1 MQVTE
6 ETRPKHEIANM
17 FWEPSM
23 VAKSMLLSAQLAVDD
38 YQLLE
43 GFLLSPTRCPL
54 PATHQGSGA
63 PLPAIGAKFNSM
75 AINVSRLPK
84 FNKQWNQHIEKIV
97 NATTDLLRP
106 RSNVLCPVEGTPLLN
121 V

>member
-1 MQVTE
+1 
-6 ETRPKHEIANM
+6 
-17 FWEPSM
+17 M
-23 VAKSMLLSAQLAVDD
+23 VAKSMLLSAQLSVDD

-63 PLPAIGAKFNSM
+63 HLPAIAAKFNSM

-97 NATTDLLRP
+97 NATTDH
-106 RSNVLCPVEGTPLLN
+106 TPQMHVDAGKPDLEQQM
-121 V
+121 